1 MPEERTRAGRSPTRR
16 NTVGW
21 RPQRLR
27 GVSRRR
33 RWPQAGR
40 PHAVRSAG
48 VGRSAGS
55 AAAAPERR
63 RPAAAGRPQGARW
76 HRCMLRTS
84 IPWARLPKAIRLRDG
99 QAAGV
104 FGRLLRAL
112 LDRLGRANA
121 IDFGCCP
128 WTAPPWRRK
137 GGRTHRPEPD
147 RPRQAGQQAP
157 RPRGRERRPARA
169 PAQPRERPRQP
180 ALRALARRRAGAWA
194 SCTPTKATATA
205 VAAAPIASGACW
217 PGQLALRDR

>member
-1 MPEERTRAGRSPTRR
+1 
-16 NTVGW
+16 
-21 RPQRLR
+21 
-27 GVSRRR
+27 
-33 RWPQAGR
+33 
-40 PHAVRSAG
+40 
-48 VGRSAGS
+48 
-55 AAAAPERR
+55 
-63 RPAAAGRPQGARW
+63 
-76 HRCMLRTS
+76 MLRTS

-104 FGRLLRAL
+104 FGRLHRAL

-137 GGRTHRPEPD
+137 GGELTGPNPTD
-147 RPRQAGQQAP
+147 RGKQGSKRHVLVDASGVPLALLLS
-157 RPRGRERRPARA
+157 PANAHDSRLF
-169 PAQPRERPRQP
+169 E
-180 ALRALARRRAGAWA
+180 LLLRRRAGAWA